1 MAENK
6 QSFILYRDLIHT
18 VRKLSNEQAGELFK
32 HILAYVNDEN
42 PVTENVII
50 DLVFEPIK
58 QGLKR
63 DLKKYERVVERNKSN
78 GSKGG
83 RPRKPKKPTG
93 LNNNPNNP
101 SEPKKADSD
110 IDSDNDIVISKDI
123 SIKKE
128 NIDINYL
135 PVIQKWITYKKKIKN
150 NYKTIE
156 GFNAFYNELIKL
168 SRGDLILADSIIQQS
183 INKEWKGIFELKT
196 DIKIKRNGNRHS
208 SVQAEFGERRGSSTI

>member
-18 VRKLSNEQAGELFK
+18 VRRLSNEQAGELFK

-63 DLKKYERVVERNKSN
+63 DLKKYERVIERNKTN

-93 LNNNPNNP
+93 LNNKPNNP

-123 SIKKE
+123 YFNKDK
-128 NIDINYL
+128 IDISFL
-135 PVIQKWITYKKKIKN
+135 PLVKKWVVYRKKIKSP
-150 NYKTIE
+150 YKTQI
-156 GFNAFYNELIKL
+156 GFDAFCKDLKEL
-168 SRGDLILADSIIQQS
+168 SGENLITAEKIVEQS

-196 DIKIKRNGNRHS
+196 DIKIKGNGNRHG
-208 SVQAEFGERRGSSTI
+208 SVQAGAGGRKGSSTL